1 MSTATAPASPSQ
13 LQSST
18 LDNYPF
24 TAMNMLRCV
33 EYINNNLIDF
43 ETYFRQQF
51 KISHKLF
58 RFFIKGGCAVN
69 IQKYIFEKDELPNS
83 SFPYYLKKFRDV
95 DCSLVIN
102 PMLPR
107 EIQFELYRVLPAYIL
122 KYIFDFL
129 QNMIPW
135 DGTRREWVKKSIP
148 HLAQDQT
155 VLIHS
160 TPYWEPY
167 EEGEGISTIYN
178 TTESF
183 LANVPQFGFHE
194 DDFILSGNCP
204 FQVKYKTSLAF
215 MANNFHSSL
224 VSVIPR
230 FEGAESFLDITILK
244 KTNPMRYFEF
254 TYSSPLL
261 STIILK
267 KTDKLT
273 KSDKIDVIQAP
284 VVDILFLYMDQEYS
298 SAHNDR
304 ENKKRYRKERADEI
318 KGMII
323 KYYYKIFNKNIN
335 QLLEYINSIIAQIAS
350 SPRTLFSN
358 KEEIVHYLQELVKY
372 IRSFIPSAPKPA
384 LPPPK
389 TATPS
394 FSSFSRTATPTIT
407 LAPKTATPSLS
418 LKGGRIRNRRSTVR
432 RRQRQIRTRKH

>member
-1 MSTATAPASPSQ
+1 MSGAAAVSATVSEPSHP
-13 LQSST
+13 LTSS

-33 EYINNNLIDF
+33 EYVNNNLIEF
-43 ETYFRQQF
+43 ESSFRQQF
-51 KISHKLF
+51 KIDHKLF

-102 PMLPR
+102 PMLPP
-107 EIQFELYRVLPAYIL
+107 EIQFELYRVLPAYVL
-122 KYIFDFL
+122 KYVFDYL
-129 QNMIPW
+129 QDILSW
-135 DGTRREWVKKSIP
+135 DGTRREWVKKTIP
-148 HLAQDQT
+148 YLAQDQT

-167 EEGEGISTIYN
+167 EESVGISTFYS

-183 LANVPQFGFHE
+183 LANIPSLGLYE
-194 DDFILSGNCP
+194 RDFILSRKCP

-224 VSVIPR
+224 ISVIPR
-230 FEGAESFLDITILK
+230 FEGAESFLDISIPKMTQ
-244 KTNPMRYFEF
+244 PMRYFEF
-254 TYSSPLL
+254 MYSYPVL

-267 KTDKLT
+267 KTERT
-273 KSDKIDVIQAP
+273 DVIHVP

-304 ENKKRYRKERADEI
+304 ENKKRSRKERANEI

-323 KYYYKIFNKNIN
+323 KYYNKIYNKNIY
-335 QLLEYINSIIAQIAS
+335 QMLENITKYIKHVAS
-350 SPRTLFSN
+350 SPTTVFLN
-358 KEEIVHYLQELVKY
+358 KDEIVQYLQELVKY
-372 IRSFIPSAPKPA
+372 IRSFIPKPTMSSISFSTTA
-384 LPPPK
+384 TPTMTPAPK

-394 FSSFSRTATPTIT
+394 FTM
-407 LAPKTATPSLS
+407 
-418 LKGGRIRNRRSTVR
+418 KGGRICNNRNRRITVR
-432 RRQRQIRTRKH
+432 RRRRQVRTRKH

>member
-1 MSTATAPASPSQ
+1 MSTAVVPAAVTNPLQSP
-13 LQSST
+13 SST

-33 EYINNNLIDF
+33 EYITNNLVDF
-43 ETYFRQQF
+43 ERSFREEL
-51 KISHKLF
+51 KIDYSLF

-102 PMLPR
+102 PMLPP

-122 KYIFDFL
+122 KYIFDYL

-167 EEGEGISTIYN
+167 EEGQGISTIYN

-224 VSVIPR
+224 ISVIPR

-244 KTNPMRYFEF
+244 KTNAMRYFEF
-254 TYSSPLL
+254 TYSSPLIA
-261 STIILK
+261 TIILK
-267 KTDKLT
+267 KTEKT
-273 KSDKIDVIQAP
+273 DVIQVP

-304 ENKKRYRKERADEI
+304 QNKKRYRKERANEI
-318 KGMII
+318 KGMIVN
-323 KYYYKIFNKNIN
+323 YYYKIYNKNIY
-335 QLLEYINSIIAQIAS
+335 QLLEHINTYIFYITS
-350 SPRTLFSN
+350 SPRTIFSN
-358 KEEIVHYLQELVKY
+358 KNEMLEYLQELVIY
-372 IRSFIPSAPKPA
+372 IRSFIPSAPRMIA
-384 LPPPK
+384 APPPR
-389 TATPS
+389 TAAPPMTAAP
-394 FSSFSRTATPTIT
+394 RTATPALTP
-407 LAPKTATPSLS
+407 APRTATPSLTM
-418 LKGGRIRNRRSTVR
+418 KGGRIRNRRSTVR
-432 RRQRQIRTRKH
+432 RRSRQVNTRRR